1 MGSRGREARK
11 QLSGDAAHWLEG
23 ARKEIAT
30 TLPRPPRAPSP
41 TCRDT
46 VCRHWRGGGGA
57 RQPPQRRRENARVA
71 RPAQS
76 RVTGHEPTPDNPLP
90 SLSST
95 HTDATPPTVGVTITR
110 DAGATLF
117 SETADGT
124 RTTLASSHAGGYG
137 PVCPGG
143 AAFWLSYDAVGG
155 LRYGRGYIVEA
166 AVLASC
172 RAPRCAVEAG
182 GPLCREPAPRRVRV
196 RVGGFSAPPVAATPH
211 AARLAARKGGDRPP
225 AVWCGRLPLAH
236 TPSPLALP
244 PGAPASLAGL
254 GDPAAPVRFEEL
266 PRACAQ
272 LVAAVCA
279 PGVGLEWPGTPRGA
293 LAAAISHSL
302 RGGALAARLAAKAAA
317 SGLKIPYLRVAVAA
331 PRRCAPGEPFVLELW
346 PAGCASPVHSHGG
359 ACGVFRV
366 LHGTCTLRTFNAA
379 HADGPPD
386 DRGRVP
392 HCEARALPL
401 GSVGWFDGGRHQTHQ
416 IVSAGGPPGTFA
428 ATLQAFRY
436 DDDDNVAC
444 PFMEVEVAAD
454 RPLDAA
460 GGDAAATAAP
470 APSSSS
476 PRDFE
481 PVSDYTFAELAEL
494 VLAEHAAAVAAVD
507 ASAAPTAPA
516 PSTKRVRGE
525 SPGDMERFDWAI

>member
-1 MGSRGREARK
+1 MR
-11 QLSGDAAHWLEG
+11 
-23 ARKEIAT
+23 
-30 TLPRPPRAPSP
+30 
-41 TCRDT
+41 
-46 VCRHWRGGGGA
+46 
-57 RQPPQRRRENARVA
+57 RQPSARTSGRGARVA
-71 RPAQS
+71 PARS
-76 RVTGHEPTPDNPLP
+76 RAADREPTPSYSP
-90 SLSST
+90 STHT

-110 DAGATLF
+110 DAGAILF

-124 RTTLASSHAGGYG
+124 RTTLASSHSGGYG

-143 AAFWLSYDAVGG
+143 AAFWLSYDALGG

-196 RVGGFSAPPVAATPH
+196 RGGAFPAPPVAATLH

-225 AVWCGRLPLAH
+225 AVWCGRLPLTH

-254 GDPAAPVRFEEL
+254 GDPSAPVRFEEL

-279 PGVGLEWPGTPRGA
+279 PGVGLEWPNTPRGA

-366 LHGTCTLRTFNAA
+366 LHGKCTLRTFNAV

-416 IVSAGGPPGTFA
+416 IVSADGPPGTFA

-460 GGDAAATAAP
+460 GAADAAAPRPPPT
-470 APSSSS
+470 SS

-494 VLAEHAAAVAAVD
+494 VLAEYAAAVAAGD
-507 ASAAPTAPA
+507 AAAAVTLPPPT
-516 PSTKRVRGE
+516 TKRVRGE